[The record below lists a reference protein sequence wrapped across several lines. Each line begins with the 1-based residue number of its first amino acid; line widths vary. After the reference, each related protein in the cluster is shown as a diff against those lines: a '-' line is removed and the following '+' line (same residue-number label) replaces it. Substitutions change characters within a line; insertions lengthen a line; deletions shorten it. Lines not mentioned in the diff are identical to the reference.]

1 MPRLTN
7 SNGKDDRIDFKF
19 GEDTEVHESC
29 SLTWRG
35 EHYVFGGRYES
46 RQISKIIGCELRNI
60 GKYSIQAIFF
70 VNLDMEV
77 MHTAKVLA
85 SQLLRK
91 EIVAHIFKDTVY

>member
-60 GKYSIQAIFF
+60 GKYSIQPIIFLLGF
-70 VNLDMEV
+70 
-77 MHTAKVLA
+77 A
-85 SQLLRK
+85 SNTYSRSFSFSAP
-91 EIVAHIFKDTVY
+91 EEGNCCPYP